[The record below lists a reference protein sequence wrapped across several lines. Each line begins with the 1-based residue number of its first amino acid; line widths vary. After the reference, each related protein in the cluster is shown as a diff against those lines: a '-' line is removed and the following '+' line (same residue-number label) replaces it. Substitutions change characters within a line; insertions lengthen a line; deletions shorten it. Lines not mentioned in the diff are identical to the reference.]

1 MEDCENGEEKA
12 NYSKNA
18 SLKKQVISKDIGTV
32 NKKTIWLF
40 DWLDNDGTFA
50 FNLNRRDFDSR
61 DFLEKMIAYSNM
73 TWSDISR
80 QTHDDGKSKHHYLPY
95 NGLSKDAKDRIKAK
109 HLSEHTDAIFS
120 FALQNLIRIIGIRD
134 GAFFH
139 VVWYD
144 PRHEFYPTK
153 RQKSH

>member
-1 MEDCENGEEKA
+1 MAKKKQIPQ
-12 NYSKNA
+12 KNA

-73 TWSDISR
+73 TWEEISHH
-80 QTHDDGKSKHHYLPY
+80 THDNGKSKHHYLPS
-95 NGLSKDAKDRIKAK
+95 NGLSKDAIERIKAK
-109 HLSEHTDAIFS
+109 HLDEHTDAIFS
-120 FALQNLIRIIGIRD
+120 FAFQNLIRIIGIRD
-134 GAFFH
+134 GELFH

-144 PRHEFYPTK
+144 PKHEFYPTK